1 MEEMLASD
9 PSVGTFRDEFLQK
22 GEKCV
27 QLDCQSVLKEELKN
41 IWAQAVLSDNRL
53 FDQPSFKDRA
63 LRSLRSPFSR
73 SCPLSEVLRFLVS
86 KQMGCLT
93 PPLVPQYAAL
103 PLFELCQLA
112 FLWSIAGF
120 YLEASSLAH
129 SIFSFCDFPYLWLR
143 EEEYNESEVL
153 LSVSFFRSGTLSPLQ
168 STPFLSAISK
178 LFTGFDV
185 PCSITPFSPE
195 PLFFHSTDSRG
206 VLTLQGRR
214 TSLGTFYVQDIE
226 VRAFGPQINPLS
238 EPKGFGIERSLP
250 GQDHW
255 TNSSALPEVWLNVNQ
270 FFENGLDIRFL
281 GLTVDT
287 PINFSLY
294 VKAPNVKIGTL
305 QFMPKSLTRY
315 QGESKPVIFGDK
327 LQIQSLLPGRM
338 ELIPLAGEGCFWG
351 AEFLLSFEIYPLD
364 ARCLLQWNHVGY
376 GST

>member
-1 MEEMLASD
+1 MEEMLTSD
-9 PSVGTFRDEFLQK
+9 PSVGTLRDSLLKK
-22 GEKCV
+22 GGECI
-27 QLDCQSVLKEELKN
+27 QLDCQSVLKEELKS

-63 LRSLRSPFSR
+63 LQSLRSPFSCG
-73 SCPLSEVLRFLVS
+73 CPLIEVLRFLVG
-86 KQMGCLT
+86 KQIGHLT
-93 PPLVPQYAAL
+93 PPLVPHYTCL

-112 FLWSIAGF
+112 LLWSIAGF

-129 SIFSFCDFPYLWLR
+129 SIFSLCDFPYLWLR
-143 EEEYNESEVL
+143 EEEYNELEAT
-153 LSVSFFRSGTLSPLQ
+153 LSVSFFRGESLSSLQ

-185 PCSITPFSPE
+185 PCSIMPFSPE
-195 PLFFHSTDSRG
+195 PLFFHSSDSAG

-214 TSLGTFYVQDIE
+214 TSLGTFYAQNIE
-226 VRAFGPQINPLS
+226 VRAFGPQIYPLS

-250 GQDHW
+250 GQDSW
-255 TNSSALPEVWLNVNQ
+255 TNSSALPEVWLNVNK
-270 FFENGLDIRFL
+270 FFDNGLDIRFL

-287 PINFSLY
+287 PLNFSLY
-294 VKAPNVKIGTL
+294 VKASNVKIETL
-305 QFMPKSLTRY
+305 QFIPKSLTRY

-351 AEFLLSFEIYPLD
+351 TEFLLSFEIYPLD
-364 ARCLLQWNHVGY
+364 ARCVLQWNLVDIEK
-376 GST
+376 